1 MALNQDVDQLSK
13 SNLVVRIDQNSESDL
28 QALFDSVLKPD
39 SKRPLQVPLRMRNL
53 PDSFFNPPSTGSKS
67 PSISHSR
74 ENSADSAFGA
84 AAAAVA
90 AAAAAGLT
98 VAHPR
103 AHSSPASL
111 QQTYAS
117 AQQAPQHAPQPHARH
132 HHHQKQRSYD
142 VISTVDDLGPLP
154 HGWEQARTPEGQ
166 IYFLNH
172 LTRTTTWEDPRKTA
186 AAANVAAVAA
196 AVDNGKSTT
205 GATNTLGPLPDGWEQ
220 ARTPEGE
227 IYFINHQTR
236 TTSWFDPR
244 IPTHL
249 QRAPT
254 SGAMLPQNWLQQQP
268 TGGGIQSNQTLQAC
282 QQKLRLQSLQMERE
296 RLKQRQQEIMRQTR
310 SIAFLRDNNA
320 PSSSPV
326 LSEDFS
332 SDILDDVQSL
342 INPNTTKPENVLT
355 WL

>member
-13 SNLVVRIDQNSESDL
+13 GNLVVRIDQNSESDL

-74 ENSADSAFGA
+74 ENSADSAFSTAVAATASSGGGGSGAPNGGASSNGGNTAGAAGTGGGTSGGGVSGGGTNTTAGAVAAAAAA
-84 AAAAVA
+84 AAAAV
-90 AAAAAGLT
+90 AAGLT

-154 HGWEQARTPEGQ
+154 PGWEQARTPEGQ
-166 IYFLNH
+166 IYFL
-172 LTRTTTWEDPRKTA
+172 K
-186 AAANVAAVAA
+186 
-196 AVDNGKSTT
+196 
-205 GATNTLGPLPDGWEQ
+205 
-220 ARTPEGE
+220 
-227 IYFINHQTR
+227 
-236 TTSWFDPR
+236 
-244 IPTHL
+244 
-249 QRAPT
+249 
-254 SGAMLPQNWLQQQP
+254 
-268 TGGGIQSNQTLQAC
+268 
-282 QQKLRLQSLQMERE
+282 
-296 RLKQRQQEIMRQTR
+296 
-310 SIAFLRDNNA
+310 
-320 PSSSPV
+320 
-326 LSEDFS
+326 
-332 SDILDDVQSL
+332 
-342 INPNTTKPENVLT
+342 
-355 WL
+355 

>member
-74 ENSADSAFGA
+74 ENSADSAFGTAVAAAAAPGGTGTGSQGTGSPGQGSGAGAGAGGAGTGGSGNGGGGSGSAGGAGAA

-117 AQQAPQHAPQPHARH
+117 AQQATQHAPQPHARH

-166 IYFLNH
+166 IYFL
-172 LTRTTTWEDPRKTA
+172 K
-186 AAANVAAVAA
+186 
-196 AVDNGKSTT
+196 
-205 GATNTLGPLPDGWEQ
+205 
-220 ARTPEGE
+220 
-227 IYFINHQTR
+227 
-236 TTSWFDPR
+236 
-244 IPTHL
+244 
-249 QRAPT
+249 
-254 SGAMLPQNWLQQQP
+254 
-268 TGGGIQSNQTLQAC
+268 
-282 QQKLRLQSLQMERE
+282 
-296 RLKQRQQEIMRQTR
+296 
-310 SIAFLRDNNA
+310 
-320 PSSSPV
+320 
-326 LSEDFS
+326 
-332 SDILDDVQSL
+332 
-342 INPNTTKPENVLT
+342 
-355 WL
+355 

>member
-74 ENSADSAFGA
+74 ENSADSAFGTAAAAAAAAVGGGPPAPGGNATGTPATGAAGAATGASGNSAGSGTNTASA

-166 IYFLNH
+166 IYFL
-172 LTRTTTWEDPRKTA
+172 K
-186 AAANVAAVAA
+186 
-196 AVDNGKSTT
+196 
-205 GATNTLGPLPDGWEQ
+205 
-220 ARTPEGE
+220 
-227 IYFINHQTR
+227 
-236 TTSWFDPR
+236 
-244 IPTHL
+244 
-249 QRAPT
+249 
-254 SGAMLPQNWLQQQP
+254 
-268 TGGGIQSNQTLQAC
+268 
-282 QQKLRLQSLQMERE
+282 
-296 RLKQRQQEIMRQTR
+296 
-310 SIAFLRDNNA
+310 
-320 PSSSPV
+320 
-326 LSEDFS
+326 
-332 SDILDDVQSL
+332 
-342 INPNTTKPENVLT
+342 
-355 WL
+355 